1 MIFTR
6 LLAILIIGGGYL
18 ICKQIFTKW
27 PLRRNLLEDKE
38 NRYFIISMWFIA
50 FAIIFGQLTYIWII
64 FPKLFRIIDQTKIP
78 YFLFGFLII
87 DFYTILL
94 LRKKKR
100 NKC

>member
-6 LLAILIIGGGYL
+6 LLAILIIVGGFL
-18 ICKQIFTKW
+18 ICKQIFIKW

-38 NRYFIISMWFIA
+38 NRNFIISMWFIA

-64 FPKLFRIIDQTKIP
+64 FARLIRIVDQTKIP

-87 DFYTILL
+87 SFYALLL
-94 LRKKKR
+94 LRKK
-100 NKC
+100 

>member
-1 MIFTR
+1 MIFPR
-6 LLAILIIGGGYL
+6 LLAILIIGGGFL

-38 NRYFIISMWFIA
+38 NRNFIISMWSIA

-64 FPKLFRIIDQTKIP
+64 FARLFRIVDQTKIP

-87 DFYTILL
+87 GFYALLL
-94 LRKKKR
+94 LRKK
-100 NKC
+100 